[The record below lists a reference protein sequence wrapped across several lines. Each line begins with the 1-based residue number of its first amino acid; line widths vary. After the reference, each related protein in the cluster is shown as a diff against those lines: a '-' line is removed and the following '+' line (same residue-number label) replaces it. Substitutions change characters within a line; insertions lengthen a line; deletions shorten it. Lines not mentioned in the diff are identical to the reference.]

1 MVTAH
6 PNQRI
11 GSELLD
17 MIERRR
23 MGQ

>member
-1 MVTAH
+1 MVAAH

-11 GSELLD
+11 GRELLD